1 MRGGFFNFVQT
12 GWMKYTF
19 LLFGLMGFLS
29 LDAQTQINH
38 LESLEGIKSI
48 RFFLN
53 EVTNTRIQT
62 TGGDTL
68 SIKMFQDGEYAPYL
82 QLKIVREKDEL
93 SVYNQKNLSFPDF
106 DDKLSAH
113 KIISQEAFIS
123 LPNKM
128 AVYFESNT
136 SNLGT
141 TGKFKNLTVELLNGD
156 ANLTAFDGNAKI
168 YCANGNIHAFVKSGL
183 IRAETQAGN
192 FVTEKI
198 PESKNLIF
206 LKTSSG
212 NIDVRKTK

>member
-1 MRGGFFNFVQT
+1 
-12 GWMKYTF
+12 MKSTF
-19 LLFGLMGFLS
+19 LLVGLIGFLAIH
-29 LDAQTQINH
+29 AQTQINH

-48 RFFLN
+48 RFILD
-53 EVTNTRIQT
+53 EMTNTHIQT
-62 TGGDTL
+62 TAGDTL

-136 SNLGT
+136 SNLT
-141 TGKFKNLTVELLNGD
+141 STGKFEQLTAQLLNGD
-156 ANLTAFDGNAKI
+156 VNLNAFDGNAKVF
-168 YCANGNIHAFVKSGL
+168 CANGNIHLFISSGL
-183 IRAETQAGN
+183 IQAESPAGN
-192 FVTEKI
+192 YQTEHI
-198 PESKNLIF
+198 PIGKSRIF